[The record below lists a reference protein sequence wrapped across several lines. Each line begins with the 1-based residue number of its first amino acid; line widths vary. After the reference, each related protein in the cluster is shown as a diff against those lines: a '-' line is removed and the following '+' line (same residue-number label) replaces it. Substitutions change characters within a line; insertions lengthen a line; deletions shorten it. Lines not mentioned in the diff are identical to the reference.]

1 MFANRRVSAL
11 LAAPL
16 LTLAAG
22 GLALGCA
29 SQSATPAAES
39 SQAATEGQ
47 PADQTA
53 ADAPAVE
60 VPAAEAG
67 EPEAAEPAVATLGQP
82 APNFTLVDLDGSEVE
97 LAGFRGKTVVL
108 EWFNPGCPFVKF
120 AHGKG
125 PFSDPT
131 KMPGAGDDSVVWLAI
146 NSSAA
151 GKQGHGEELNT
162 KARADWG
169 MAYPLLIDE
178 SGEVGRRYDAK
189 TTPHM
194 FVIDAQGVLVYR
206 GAVDNAPLGKVKGG
220 APVNY
225 VQAALA
231 DLAAGR
237 PVQTAETQSY
247 GCGVKY

>member
-1 MFANRRVSAL
+1 MFVNRYVAAL

-16 LTLAAG
+16 LV
-22 GLALGCA
+22 LGCA
-29 SQSATPAAES
+29 SQSAKPAADS
-39 SQAATEGQ
+39 TQAAAE
-47 PADQTA
+47 TA
-53 ADAPAVE
+53 AQDP
-60 VPAAEAG
+60 AEATEAG
-67 EPEAAEPAVATLGQP
+67 DTEAGDTEAAAPAVATLGQL
-82 APNFTLVDLDGSEVE
+82 APNFTLVDLDGNQVE

-120 AHGKG
+120 AHGEG
-125 PFSDPT
+125 PFADPA
-131 KMPGAGDDSVVWLAI
+131 KMPGAGDDGVVWLAI
-146 NSSAA
+146 NSGAP
-151 GKQGHGEELNT
+151 GKQGHGKELNT
-162 KARADWG
+162 QARTDWG
-169 MAYPLLIDE
+169 MAYPLLLDE

-194 FVIDAQGVLVYR
+194 YVIDAQGMLVYR
-206 GAVDNAPLGKVKGG
+206 GALDNAPLGEVKGG
-220 APVNY
+220 EPVNY